1 MSYAE
6 QIVLGAIQGLTEC
19 IPISSKSVVSL
30 AGKLFFGANISQ
42 SVVNALFL
50 HIGTFLAAVIYFRTE
65 VWKIITSDRKTL
77 QFMIVAT
84 FFTGLVGVPL
94 LTFFV
99 NFSLNDALAS
109 LLIGVL
115 LLGLFF
121 LYKLQRVKGKKK
133 VPSAGDGVWT
143 GISQGLSAIP
153 GVSRS
158 GITLFTLLQ
167 RKFSLEKAFELSFIM
182 SLPAV
187 AGVQI
192 LLPMLKS
199 GFTVSLEMLVGC
211 FTSFIVGLVT
221 IGWLM
226 KFAKK
231 SEFSKAVLILG
242 LGTIIFGMALLIL

>member
-1 MSYAE
+1 MSYIE
-6 QIVLGAIQGLTEC
+6 QIVLGAVQGITEW

-30 AGKLFFGANISQ
+30 AGKLFFGTSISQ

-50 HIGTFLAAVIYFRTE
+50 HIGTFLAALIYFRKE
-65 VWKIITSDRKTL
+65 IRRIITSDRKTL
-77 QFMIVAT
+77 GFMIVAT

-94 LTFFV
+94 LALFV

-121 LYKLQRVKGKKK
+121 LYRMQKIKGEKK
-133 VPSAGDGVWT
+133 VPSAGDGVWA
-143 GISQGLSAIP
+143 GMSQGLSAVP
-153 GVSRS
+153 GISRS

-199 GFTVSLEMLVGC
+199 GFTVTLEMLAGC
-211 FTSFIVGLVT
+211 FTSFIVGLAT

-231 SEFSKAVLILG
+231 SEFSKAVLVLG
-242 LGTIIFGMALLIL
+242 IGTVAFGIALLIL